1 MHGPRFVSNKQA
13 VAQKALAL
21 KPKPLCEVRGA
32 DVLRFYFSLDAVENA
47 VGRGDRLD
55 QCLPLIARKGGLVVL
70 NLRGTGV

>member
-32 DVLRFYFSLDAVENA
+32 DVLRFYFSLDAVEML
-47 VGRGDRLD
+47 LD
-55 QCLPLIARKGGLVVL
+55 VA
-70 NLRGTGV
+70 TGWTSACR